1 MPHFHTRVVT
11 CSLLQTPIGIIT
23 KLLVS
28 MRRNQLITHVTNAT
42 DVHVWNVDAAL
53 RQLPVLD
60 RLTDAVQELQV
71 TRRDTMV
78 FVKCQN
84 SDEVGVIDMRT
95 GTLLDLLTHETKVG
109 CLVCGMGLFSIM
121 RQ

>member
-1 MPHFHTRVVT
+1 M
-11 CSLLQTPIGIIT
+11 LQTPIGIIT